1 MTERAFNLL
10 TTNFLH
16 AFPNERVTLP
26 GLLALLVRDEVESY
40 PALRPHQAPAWHM
53 FLVQL
58 AALALHRAC
67 ESDLPDTEAAWTQ
80 LLRGLTPEFPDDEPW
95 CLVVEDASK
104 PAFMQ
109 PSVPEGVK
117 LESRVPTP
125 DALDLLITSRNHDL
139 KQAVAREAEI
149 QDWVFALVSLQT
161 SEGFGGAKNY
171 GIVRMNGGSSSRPM
185 LSLAPLAKDYA
196 RSNKPRLGAW
206 FCRDVSTM
214 LATRVEESARYEH
227 LGYPQ
232 YGGLGLVWIAPW
244 PEGEQ
249 LPLQALDLW
258 FIEICRRA
266 RLSIQQGCITSVRG
280 TSSTSRIEAKNMN
293 GALGDPWAPVHK
305 TANKSFTLSSGN
317 FDYSKLVELL
327 FSGDWILPLL
337 AHPASFESEA
347 ANMVLVAQ
355 AFSRGNS
362 KTEGFKSRIL
372 PIGGRIS
379 RVLGP
384 RRQELHEL
392 AKKQIEEINRFD
404 AALRLALTLVAAGG
418 DADKRR
424 KEHYALTDGA
434 RATLDQA
441 ADAIFFEHL
450 WARFEAQE
458 AGREVLQVEESR
470 FLSALHG
477 ETEEIFE
484 AALPSMPCTRLFR
497 PRAEARARR
506 VFQGSI
512 KRAFPELFHTR
523 ESEDLSHVNA

>member
-1 MTERAFNLL
+1 
-10 TTNFLH
+10 
-16 AFPNERVTLP
+16 
-26 GLLALLVRDEVESY
+26 
-40 PALRPHQAPAWHM
+40 M

-58 AALALHRAC
+58 GALALNQLGV
-67 ESDLPDTEAAWTQ
+67 SDLPDTEAAWAQ
-80 LLRGLTPEFPDDEPW
+80 ALRGLTPEFADDDPW

-109 PSVPEGVK
+109 PPVPAGVN
-117 LESRVPTP
+117 LDNVTSTP

-139 KQAVAREAEI
+139 KQAVARQAEV

-185 LSLAPLAKDYA
+185 LSLAPLAKDHTK
-196 RSNKPRLGAW
+196 SNEPSPGSW
-206 FCRDVSTM
+206 FRRDVSAL
-214 LATRVEESARYEH
+214 LATRAEESAKYGH
-227 LGYPQ
+227 VGYPPQ
-232 YGGLGLVWIAPW
+232 GGLGLVWIAPW

-258 FIEICRRA
+258 FIEICRRV
-266 RLSIQQGCITSVRG
+266 RLSMQQGCIACVRG
-280 TSSTSRIEAKNMN
+280 TSSTPRIEAKNMN

-305 TANKSFTLSSGN
+305 TANKSFTLSSSD

-327 FSGDWILPLL
+327 LSGDWNLPLL
-337 AHPASFESEA
+337 ACPASFEAGGESMA
-347 ANMVLVAQ
+347 LVAQ
-355 AFSRGNS
+355 ALSRGNS

-372 PIGGRIS
+372 PIGGTVS
-379 RVLGP
+379 RALGP

-392 AKKQIEEINRFD
+392 AKKQMEEISRFD

-434 RATLDQA
+434 RTALDHA
-441 ADAIFFEHL
+441 ADAIFFECL

-458 AGREVLQVEESR
+458 AGRE
-470 FLSALHG
+470 ALHA
-477 ETEEIFE
+477 EEFRFTSELHEKAEAIFE
-484 AALPSMPCTRLFR
+484 AALPSMPCARLFR
-497 PRAEARARR
+497 PRAEVRARR
-506 VFQGSI
+506 AFRSSI
-512 KRAFPELFHTR
+512 QRAFPELFCAR
-523 ESEDLSHVNA
+523 ESEDLSHAHA

>member
-1 MTERAFNLL
+1 MTECALNLL
-10 TTNFLH
+10 TTPFLH
-16 AFPNERVTLP
+16 ASPNAPVTLP

-58 AALALHRAC
+58 AALALHRAGV
-67 ESDLPDTEAAWTQ
+67 SDLPDTEAAWAQ
-80 LLRGLTPEFPDDEPW
+80 ALRGLTPEFADDEPW

-109 PSVPEGVK
+109 PPVPGGVN
-117 LESRVPTP
+117 LGNVASTP

-139 KQAVAREAEI
+139 KQAVARQAEV
-149 QDWVFALVSLQT
+149 QDWVLALVSLQT

-185 LSLAPLAKDYA
+185 LSLAPLAKDHA
-196 RSNKPRLGAW
+196 KSNEPSPGSWYR
-206 FCRDVSTM
+206 RDVSAM
-214 LATRVEESARYEH
+214 LATRAEESAKYGH
-227 LGYPQ
+227 VGYPQ
-232 YGGLGLVWIAPW
+232 QGGLGLVWIAPW

-249 LPLQALDLW
+249 LQLQALDLW
-258 FIEICRRA
+258 FIEICRRV
-266 RLSIQQGCITSVRG
+266 RLSMRHGRIACVRG
-280 TSSTSRIEAKNMN
+280 TSSAPRIEAKNMN

-305 TANKSFTLSSGN
+305 TANKSFTLSSSD

-337 AHPASFESEA
+337 ACPASFEAGGETMA
-347 ANMVLVAQ
+347 LVAQ
-355 AFSRGNS
+355 ALSRGNS

-372 PIGGRIS
+372 PIGGRVS
-379 RVLGP
+379 RALGP

-392 AKKQIEEINRFD
+392 AKKQMEEISRFD

-424 KEHYALTDGA
+424 KEHYSLTDGA
-434 RATLDQA
+434 RTTLDHA
-441 ADAIFFEHL
+441 ADAIFFERL

-458 AGREVLQVEESR
+458 AGREALQAEEFR
-470 FLSALHG
+470 FASELHEKA
-477 ETEEIFE
+477 ETIFE
-484 AALPSMPCTRLFR
+484 AALPSMPCARLFR

-506 VFQGSI
+506 AFRSSI
-512 KRAFPELFHTR
+512 QRAFPELFCVR
-523 ESEDLSHVNA
+523 ENEDLSHANA